1 MRHHPAADAF
11 PMMADDRFR
20 ELTEDIAKNGQR
32 VPVIVCDDMILDGR
46 NRAKAMAS
54 LGMTPRTET
63 YTGDPWSLVWS
74 LNGSRRDLA
83 DVQRATIKLHCN
95 AGSEK
100 WLKKNKAIAETANA
114 KRSEAAKKQ
123 PRNTDGTM
131 GKLPVVVPLEQQPAQ
146 DRAKGR
152 AARAAEAHV
161 SSSVQAK
168 AEQIFNQRP
177 DLSQKVAAGTL
188 KPAEAL
194 RMMKRD
200 KIATT
205 VQNPEGKYRVLY
217 ADPPW
222 SYGNTQPDY
231 QTEQRDHYPVMKLS
245 DICAL
250 PVSQWVEDDAVL
262 FLWVTSPILEESFQV
277 VRAWG
282 FKYKASF
289 VWDKVKHNMGH
300 YNSVRH
306 EFVLVCVRGSCQP
319 DERKLFDS
327 VQTIERTKHSQK
339 PAEFYDIIETIYPHG
354 KRLEMFA
361 RSQRVGWESY
371 GHEVTK

>member
-1 MRHHPAADAF
+1 MKHHPAADAF
-11 PMMADDRFR
+11 PMMGDDRFR
-20 ELTEDIAKNGQR
+20 ELTEDLATHGQR
-32 VPVIVCDDMILDGR
+32 VPVIVCDGMILDGR
-46 NRAKAMAS
+46 NRAKALAS

-63 YTGDPWSLVWS
+63 YTGDPWTLVWS

-100 WLKKNKAIAETANA
+100 WAKTKKGISDAANRA
-114 KRSEAAKKQ
+114 RSDASKKQ
-123 PRNTDGTM
+123 TRTPDGRRLAA
-131 GKLPVVVPLEQQPAQ
+131 GQVVVPKELQPD
-146 DRAKGR
+146 DRNKGR
-152 AARAAEAHV
+152 AARAAEANV
-161 SSSVQAK
+161 TSSVQAK
-168 AEQIFNQRP
+168 AEQIFNKRP
-177 DLSQKVAAGTL
+177 DLSQQVAAGTL

-205 VQNPEGKYRVLY
+205 VPNPVGKYRVLC

-277 VRAWG
+277 IRAWG

-306 EFVLVCVRGSCQP
+306 EFLLVCVRGSCQP

-361 RSQRVGWESY
+361 RAKRPGWESY
-371 GHEVTK
+371 GHEVTT